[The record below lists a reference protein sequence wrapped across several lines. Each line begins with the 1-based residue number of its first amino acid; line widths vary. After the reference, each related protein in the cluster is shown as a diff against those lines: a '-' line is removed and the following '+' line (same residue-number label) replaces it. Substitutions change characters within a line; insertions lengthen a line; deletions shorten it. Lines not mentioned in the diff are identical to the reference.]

1 MNYSTEEIAKT
12 LKEARKSKGLS
23 QRELSVKSGVPQ
35 SHISKIESGAV
46 DLRVSSLT
54 SLARDLGL
62 ELALIPRK
70 TVPAVNSI
78 VRSNERQMGKATKEG
93 RIATKELERIQN
105 SIVKMTK
112 TDVLT
117 NATEKL
123 QRQIR
128 EIQRFDIQANQ
139 LNQIKEIGNTFQR
152 FQKNTANIKAFE
164 ETLSQVDR
172 LRNTLAHAQ
181 FQIPKLDFPRS
192 AYSLEGED
200 ND

>member
-1 MNYSTEEIAKT
+1 MNYPTEEIAKT
-12 LKEARKSKGLS
+12 LKAARESKGLS
-23 QRELSVKSGVPQ
+23 QRELSIKSGVPQ
-35 SHISKIESGAV
+35 SHISKIESGVV
-46 DLRVSSLT
+46 DLRTSSLI

-70 TVPAVNSI
+70 TVPAVKSI
-78 VRSNERQMGKATKEG
+78 VRTNERQIGKATEGTHIALKEWG
-93 RIATKELERIQN
+93 RIQD
-105 SIVKMTK
+105 SIAKMTK
-112 TDVLT
+112 TDVLA

-128 EIQRFDIQANQ
+128 EIQRFDITANQ
-139 LNQIKEIGNTFQR
+139 LNQIKEIGNTFQK
-152 FQKNTANIKAFE
+152 FQRNTANIKAFE

-172 LRNTLAHAQ
+172 FRNTLAHNQ